1 METQLEKERKILI
14 ETINQQLEKQISK
27 VGQLKEE
34 GKQERIEENRSVKES
49 PRVEATPRTVTQSKE
64 EPKR

>member
-27 VGQLKEE
+27 VSQSQHKE
-34 GKQERIEENRSVKES
+34 
-49 PRVEATPRTVTQSKE
+49 
-64 EPKR
+64 